1 MRLQIGRTV
10 TAQDLRQA
18 HAAGAGNH
26 AHRLAARLVEQ
37 FQGRFGAGQV
47 AARQMH
53 IAHGGANVAVT
64 EQTLHG
70 RQVHAGFDQ
79 VRGEGVTQGL
89 ITLPITCVS
98 RG

>member
-1 MRLQIGRTV
+1 
-10 TAQDLRQA
+10 
-18 HAAGAGNH
+18 
-26 AHRLAARLVEQ
+26 
-37 FQGRFGAGQV
+37 
-47 AARQMH
+47 
-53 IAHGGANVAVT
+53 VAVT